1 MINKSFFLKGYRSIF
16 TYDSPAIALTCCF
29 IAIGALFKNLGFN
42 LSNTLTATLATV
54 GSGVVVKVNRI
65 TVANVDGTNAAD
77 VSLFVDGMGSGTT
90 GVTTTGADATVYLA
104 KTVSVPADATLVI
117 LDTPIYLM
125 EADVLKGGASAASD
139 LDLLVSYEVIDD
151 A

>member
-1 MINKSFFLKGYRSIF
+1 M
-16 TYDSPAIALTCCF
+16 
-29 IAIGALFKNLGFN
+29 
-42 LSNTLTATLATV
+42 TV
-54 GSGVVVKVNRI
+54 AADVVVKLNRV

-104 KTVSVPADATLVI
+104 KTVSVPADATLV
-117 LDTPIYLM
+117 LVDTPIYLM
-125 EADVLKGGASAASD
+125 EGDILKGGASAAGD
-139 LDLLVSYEVIDD
+139 LDLFVSYEVIND